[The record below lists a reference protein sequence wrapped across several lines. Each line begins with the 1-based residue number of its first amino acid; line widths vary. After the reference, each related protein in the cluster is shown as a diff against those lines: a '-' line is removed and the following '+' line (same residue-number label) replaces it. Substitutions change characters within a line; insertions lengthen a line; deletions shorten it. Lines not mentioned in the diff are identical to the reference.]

1 MAEGL
6 LRASSGD
13 RYEAFS
19 AGTEATAVRPEA
31 VRVMD
36 ELGIDLRPHESK
48 TVDRFAGQRFDWVIT
63 VCDRAR
69 EACPNFPGGDRT
81 LHWGFDDPAEAS
93 GSEEERIA
101 VFRRVRDEI
110 RDRLDGW
117 LTESAANGH

>member
-6 LRASSGD
+6 LRSAAGD
-13 RYEAFS
+13 RYDVFS
-19 AGTEATAVRPEA
+19 AGTVATSVRPEA

-36 ELGIDLRPHESK
+36 ELGVDLRSHESK
-48 TVDRFAGQRFDWVIT
+48 TVDRFAAERFDWVIT

-81 LHWGFDDPAEAS
+81 LHWGFDDPAEAD
-93 GSEEERIA
+93 GAENERLA

-117 LTESAANGH
+117 LREAGPSEG